1 MQSSHCSHF
10 AHFCVGIRLPLD
22 IFCSYMQAEIGV
34 CGLHLFDVCFTIVR
48 TTVKTMARFTLPF
61 FALLSLTVLPVSRKF
76 AFDDA
81 AALPLNAH
89 TASTIETNRKMKM
102 KNKLEALHLGNGNN
116 IDGTNGKNWLTL
128 KVNK

>member
-1 MQSSHCSHF
+1 
-10 AHFCVGIRLPLD
+10 
-22 IFCSYMQAEIGV
+22 
-34 CGLHLFDVCFTIVR
+34 
-48 TTVKTMARFTLPF
+48 MARFTLPF
-61 FALLSLTVLPVSRKF
+61 FALLSLTVFPVSRKI

-89 TASTIETNRKMKM
+89 TASTIETNRKMKE
-102 KNKLEALHLGNGNN
+102 KNKLKALHLGNGNN